1 MDELE
6 RQLNGIGFKT
16 NRIPEHKI
24 LVIEDYVIG
33 AGPHASKTV
42 RLGLSAGD
50 FPFTPPA
57 GIHVSPK
64 LRPDGQNNINAS
76 PLGNEW
82 QYWSRRLPDWSTDR
96 SARHI
101 IAYINKVFLN
111 G

>member
-6 RQLNGIGFKT
+6 KQLNGLGLKT
-16 NRIPEHKI
+16 SRIPDHKI
-24 LVIEDYVIG
+24 LVIEEYSIE
-33 AGPHASKTV
+33 AGPHASKKV
-42 RLGLSAGD
+42 RVGLSAGD

-64 LRPDGQNNINAS
+64 LRPDGQNNISGS
-76 PLGNEW
+76 PLGQDW
-82 QYWSRRLPDWSTDR
+82 QYWSRRLPDWSRGR

>member
-6 RQLNGIGFKT
+6 RQLNLIGLRT
-16 NRIPEHKI
+16 TRIPDHQI
-24 LVIEDYVIG
+24 LVIEDYVIE
-33 AGPHASKTV
+33 AGSHASKTV
-42 RLGLSAGD
+42 RVGLRAGD

-64 LRPDGQNNINAS
+64 LRPDGQNSINPS

-82 QYWSRRLPDWSTDR
+82 QYWSRRLPDWSKDR